1 MSIFEPFQW
10 FSHVFQEE
18 WSKFKLWAWKCRF
31 KYKPM
36 QKGENLLP
44 MSQET
49 SIQYFLF
56 VRPLTCLDSCV
67 AQGVCS
73 SGRMEKGLRR
83 GTVPLSWPLSSPP
96 RSPKKSQF
104 SCWCF
109 SRDAHLVPSG
119 ITRGPPTW
127 GALYF
132 ALIVMP
138 QPVTVMGKG
147 QAPRQTGGEISQHPL
162 PALGIL
168 SHLENAKKKK
178 ERKMNKMITYNRTA
192 QSAECSV
199 NISELIPLMHIKLWY
214 YW

>member
-10 FSHVFQEE
+10 FSHVFQE
-18 WSKFKLWAWKCRF
+18 WSKFKLWAWTCGF
-31 KYKPM
+31 KHKPM

-44 MSQET
+44 VSQET

-73 SGRMEKGLRR
+73 TGRRKKGLRK
-83 GTVPLSWPLSSPP
+83 GTVPLSWPLSSPLLSP
-96 RSPKKSQF
+96 LLSPLSTPSRSPKKSQF

-119 ITRGPPTW
+119 LTRGPPTW
-127 GALYF
+127 GALCF

-147 QAPRQTGGEISQHPL
+147 QAPRQTGGQISQHPL
-162 PALGIL
+162 PTLGIL

-178 ERKMNKMITYNRTA
+178 KRKENEQNDH
-192 QSAECSV
+192 
-199 NISELIPLMHIKLWY
+199 L
-214 YW
+214 